1 MKFHRVCD
9 AKFCGA
15 TPALFFSTE
24 CHTIP
29 RLAQGALNETRAKVR
44 MVGDFVNHSDGGSTE
59 FG

>member
-9 AKFCGA
+9 AKFRGT
-15 TPALFFSTE
+15 TPVLFFSTE

-44 MVGDFVNHSDGGSTE
+44 MVDDFVNHGDGGSTE